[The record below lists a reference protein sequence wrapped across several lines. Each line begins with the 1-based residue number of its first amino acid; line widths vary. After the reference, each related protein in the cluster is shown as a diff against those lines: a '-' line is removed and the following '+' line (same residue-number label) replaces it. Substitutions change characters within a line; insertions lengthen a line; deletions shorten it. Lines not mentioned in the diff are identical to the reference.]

1 MALVLFDNFSYS
13 GTGDYTLRD
22 IKAGEEILTNYI
34 AFVDPSEWRQ
44 EILTLRS
51 QCAGE
56 KVGEITDYESGE
68 KSYY

>member
-1 MALVLFDNFSYS
+1 
-13 GTGDYTLRD
+13 LRD

-34 AFVDPSEWRQ
+34 SFVDPSKWRQ
-44 EILTLRS
+44 EIFLLRL

-68 KSYY
+68 KNYY